1 MSSYSKGFRYIVL
14 YRVCSDLNGPIELQG
29 KNRKHYFMIFFD
41 EYSYCLKVEEN
52 LKFLIEYI
60 EVETGQ
66 LLWQLLITKTNDH
79 TSGKS
84 LSGILSE
91 EFTREL
97 NKESLLN

>member
-14 YRVCSDLNGPIELQG
+14 YRVCSDLIGPIELQG

-66 LLWQLLITKTNDH
+66 HVKFFRLN
-79 TSGKS
+79 SG
-84 LSGILSE
+84 GEYISE
-91 EFTREL
+91 AVL
-97 NKESLLN
+97 